1 MDKTPFWKQLLA
13 SAVIIGAAFAGW
25 QTRDQWVP
33 LVPGLTPASDTASR
47 QDTGQTVPKGV
58 PVIVAEVSEA
68 EDAVTFTAIG
78 TGFALRSVTLRAPSS
93 GEITELN
100 ITAGAKFK
108 SGDVLMRLEDRD
120 ERLAVDLAEARYA
133 RAGSERDRYRALEGT
148 GATAA
153 ARIEQ
158 AETDYEVARI
168 ELEQARADLAD
179 RVLRAPFDGVAGLAA
194 VESGDR
200 VSADD
205 TIAGFDDR
213 SAIQV
218 EFDLPEALLGR
229 VAPGLAVNARTPA
242 VENSTFDGEI
252 SAIDSRVSAAT
263 RSARVRAKIDNS
275 SDELRPGASFS
286 LTLDLP
292 GPTYPT
298 VPELALQFSQGS
310 LNVWRVRGDEAEQV
324 PVALMRRRDGLVLVD
339 GPLEPGDLVIVEGT
353 QRLRPGVRV
362 EVLNT
367 PGDGRS

>member
-100 ITAGAKFK
+100 ITAGAKFS

-153 ARIEQ
+153 ARIE
-158 AETDYEVARI
+158 
-168 ELEQARADLAD
+168 LEQARADLAD
-179 RVLRAPFDGVAGLAA
+179 RVLRAPFDGVAGLAS

-229 VAPGLAVNARTPA
+229 VTPGLAVTARTPA

-252 SAIDSRVSAAT
+252 SAIDSRVSATT

-275 SDELRPGASFS
+275 SDQLRPGASFS

-292 GPTYPT
+292 GPIYPT

>member
-1 MDKTPFWKQLLA
+1 
-13 SAVIIGAAFAGW
+13 
-25 QTRDQWVP
+25 
-33 LVPGLTPASDTASR
+33 
-47 QDTGQTVPKGV
+47 
-58 PVIVAEVSEA
+58 
-68 EDAVTFTAIG
+68 
-78 TGFALRSVTLRAPSS
+78 
-93 GEITELN
+93 
-100 ITAGAKFK
+100 
-108 SGDVLMRLEDRD
+108 MRLEDRD

-168 ELEQARADLAD
+168 ELEKARADLAD
-179 RVLRAPFDGVAGLAA
+179 RVLARALRRGRGAGG
-194 VESGDR
+194 SGTGDR

-229 VAPGLAVNARTPA
+229 VTPGLAVTARTPA

-252 SAIDSRVSAAT
+252 SAIDSRVSATT

-275 SDELRPGASFS
+275 SDQLRPGASFS

-324 PVALMRRRDGLVLVD
+324 PVALMRRRDGS
-339 GPLEPGDLVIVEGT
+339 
-353 QRLRPGVRV
+353 RPR
-362 EVLNT
+362 
-367 PGDGRS
+367 